1 MNGEYRVTLRLSEAD
16 HATLQR
22 ESDHNPAASKAGAAR
37 VRFPKGTS
45 VRVEVTHSDGTRTML
60 LAPGRDLSEDGIGIF
75 HSAYMHIGVECSVT
89 LKTVD
94 GESVRRKGRVKRCIH
109 LRGSVHEV
117 GIQFDQT
124 LDMSLF
130 LPVIAQAQSPD
141 YHAAGLVVTELQ
153 GLVSRQAPEAAI
165 RVKVAEFLRAMRVA

>member
-1 MNGEYRVTLRLSEAD
+1 MNGEYRVTLRLSDAD

-22 ESDHNPAASKAGAAR
+22 ESDHNPAAAKASAAR

-45 VRVEVTHSDGTRTML
+45 VRVEMVHSDGTRTLL

-75 HSAYMHIGVECSVT
+75 HSAYVHVGVECSVT

-94 GESVRRKGRVKRCIH
+94 GESVRRTGRVKRCSH

-117 GIQFDQT
+117 GIRFDQT

-130 LPVIAQAQSPD
+130 LPVSAPAQSPD
-141 YHAAGLVVTELQ
+141 YHAAGLVVAELH
-153 GLVSRQAPEAAI
+153 GLVTRRAPEAAI
-165 RVKVAEFLRAMRVA
+165 RVKVAELLRAMRVA